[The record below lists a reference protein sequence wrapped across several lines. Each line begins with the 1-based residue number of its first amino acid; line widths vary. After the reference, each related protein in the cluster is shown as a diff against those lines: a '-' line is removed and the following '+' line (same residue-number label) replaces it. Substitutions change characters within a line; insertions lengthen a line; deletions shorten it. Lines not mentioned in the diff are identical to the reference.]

1 MNQTNLISIATAAA
15 TLVIATYVAKK
26 MNLYPALASVLKH
39 SVHFAR
45 AITRRKTKE
54 EIEAMN
60 AATQKKSKF
69 VTSTATGITFC
80 GAQLRAG
87 KLVAFP
93 TETV

>member
-1 MNQTNLISIATAAA
+1 MNQNHIISIATAAVS
-15 TLVIATYVAKK
+15 LVIATYVAKK
-26 MNLYPALASVLKH
+26 MNMFPALASVLKH
-39 SVHFAR
+39 SLHFAK

-54 EIEAMN
+54 EIDVAA